1 MKITRWVLSLAL
13 AACGGG
19 GEAPPS
25 TIGGTWDASG
35 MVVGSTL
42 TMTLTEQDSKVAGVG
57 TYRLEA
63 GRSGAI
69 AIAGSHQ
76 GWSAALELVYDNGT
90 KASYAANLQD
100 AAHMSGLLV
109 FEGGGASNVQFARQ

>member
-1 MKITRWVLSLAL
+1 
-13 AACGGG
+13 
-19 GEAPPS
+19 
-25 TIGGTWDASG
+25 

-76 GWSAALELVYDNGT
+76 GWDAALELVYDNGT
-90 KASYAANLQD
+90 KASYAATLQD
-100 AAHMSGLLV
+100 AGHMSGLLV
-109 FEGGGASNVQFARQ
+109 FEGGAASSVQFIRQ

>member
-1 MKITRWVLSLAL
+1 MKITGWVLGLAL

-19 GEAPPS
+19 GAPPL
-25 TIGGTWDASG
+25 TIDGTWDASG
-35 MVVGSTL
+35 MVVGSGL

-57 TYRLEA
+57 TYRIEA

-76 GWSAALELVYDNGT
+76 GWDAALELVYDNGT
-90 KASYAANLQD
+90 KASYAAKLQD
-100 AAHMSGLLV
+100 AGHMSGLLV
-109 FEGGGASNVQFARQ
+109 FEGGGASNVQFVRQ